1 MSSGIA
7 FVNGRYVLKR
17 EAMVNV
23 EDRGYQFA
31 DGVYEVIAVSK
42 SHLIDLDAHLDRLS
56 RSLAELEISW
66 PCKRR
71 VLVLIFAKLLKRNN
85 LKDGIIYLQISRGVA
100 NRNHAFP
107 ENTVRSSLVITVS
120 KLGRPSEM
128 KFKEGVKVVTM
139 PENRWRRPDI
149 KSISLLPNVLGK
161 EYAHK
166 NNSFET
172 WFLDLDQTIT
182 EGSSTNAWIVL
193 PKGELVTR
201 ELGTK
206 ILGGVTRARII
217 ELARSAGI
225 LVTEKSFSLQDA
237 LFAEEAF
244 ITSTTSL
251 VMPVIEI
258 DGKMIGSGKPG
269 PTAIKLLKL
278 YEEFCS
284 RGGRE

>member
-7 FVNGRYVLKR
+7 FVNGRYVFKK

-42 SHLIDLDAHLDRLS
+42 SRLIDLDAHIDRLA
-56 RSLAELEISW
+56 RSLDELGIAW

-71 VLVLIFAKLLKRNN
+71 VLILIFTKLLKRNH
-85 LKDGIIYLQISRGVA
+85 LKDGTIYLQISRGVA
-100 NRNHAFP
+100 KRSHAFP
-107 ENTVRSSLVITVS
+107 ENTVRSSLIITVNEA
-120 KLGRPSEM
+120 GRPSEN
-128 KFKEGVKVVTM
+128 KFKKGVKVVTM

-149 KSISLLPNVLGK
+149 KSISLLPNVLAK
-161 EYAHK
+161 QYANK
-166 NNSFET
+166 KDSFET
-172 WFLDLDQTIT
+172 WFLDFDQNIT

-193 PKGELVTR
+193 PGRRLVTR

-206 ILGGVTRARII
+206 ILGGITRMRII
-217 ELARSAGI
+217 ELARAADMF
-225 LVTEKSFSLQDA
+225 VTEKPFSLQDA
-237 LFAEEAF
+237 FNAEEAF

-258 DGKMIGSGKPG
+258 DGKMIGSGSPG
-269 PTAIKLLKL
+269 PVTKNLLKL
-278 YEEFCS
+278 YDEYCA
-284 RGGRE
+284 RGDD